1 LLSHV
6 TGVCAAAEA
15 MENAVSNTAS
25 INRVIVLSPSLET
38 RAPARR
44 GMMRFQAGKI
54 Q

>member
-1 LLSHV
+1 
-6 TGVCAAAEA
+6 